1 MNITYEEFE
10 NNLKDVVLTME
21 LCDDLYHL
29 ADKYNKLH
37 SGGYEFSFPS
47 LADNIIKLLAIMTG
61 DEQEWIYYWV
71 YDLNCGKDSD
81 KYRVTDKN
89 GNIIPLTSI
98 QNLWNLLVEQAEDNN

>member
-1 MNITYEEFE
+1 MWFLQWDFATISITWQINTTSYTVVDMNFP
-10 NNLKDVVLTME
+10 
-21 LCDDLYHL
+21 
-29 ADKYNKLH
+29 
-37 SGGYEFSFPS
+37 FPS
-47 LADNIIKLLAIMTG
+47 LADNIIRLLAIMTG

-98 QNLWNLLVEQAEDNN
+98 QDLWNLLVEQAEDNN